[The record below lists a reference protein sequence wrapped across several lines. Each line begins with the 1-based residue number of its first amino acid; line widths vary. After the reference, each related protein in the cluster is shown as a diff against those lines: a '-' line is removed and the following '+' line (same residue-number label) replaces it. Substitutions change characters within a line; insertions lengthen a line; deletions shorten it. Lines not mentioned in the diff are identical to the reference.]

1 MWRQINENADKYVG
15 VSGIDKNSTV
25 SFIISPVKIVQKIYK
40 KILINL
46 LDEFLTE

>member
-1 MWRQINENADKYVG
+1 VA
-15 VSGIDKNSTV
+15 VSGIDKNPTV
-25 SFIISPVKIVQKIYK
+25 SLIINTAKIVQKKYK